1 LPTPKDDEN
10 MATQDKSRIG
20 FIGVGLMGHGMAKNI
35 VEKGFPLTIMGNRN
49 RAPVEALVAKGAVE
63 VKTPAEVARA
73 SDIVFLCVTD
83 SGVVER
89 LVRGAEGLKAGGHAG
104 LVIVDTST
112 ANPVSTQELAA
123 ELAPQGITICDAPLN
138 GTPAQAELGQLGA
151 MIGADEATLAKIRPA
166 VEAWAGRIAHVGPVG
181 AGHQMKLIN
190 NFIAMGYGAIYA
202 EALAL
207 GRKVGISPQTI
218 DSVIRGSRMD
228 CGFYQTFFKYVL
240 ERDRD
245 AHKFTLDNAL
255 KDLRYVEA
263 MADAARMANPVG
275 NAVKNSYA
283 IAVAQ
288 GRGQDYVPM
297 VSDAI
302 GELNGVKIA

>member
-1 LPTPKDDEN
+1 MSSGKP
-10 MATQDKSRIG
+10 RIG

-35 VEKGFPLTIMGNRN
+35 LEKGFPLTIMGNRN
-49 RAPVEALVAKGAVE
+49 RAPVDSLVAKGAVE
-63 VKTPAEVARA
+63 VKTPAEVAKA

-89 LVRGAEGLKAGGHAG
+89 VVRGAEGLKAGAAKG
-104 LVIVDTST
+104 LVIVDCST

-123 ELAPQGITICDAPLN
+123 ELKTVDVTLCDAPLG
-138 GTPAQAELGQLGA
+138 GTPAQAELGQLSA
-151 MIGADEATLAKIRPA
+151 MIGADDATLARIRPA
-166 VEAWAGRIAHVGPVG
+166 VEAWAVKVMHVGPVG

-207 GRKVGISPQTI
+207 GHKVGITPQTI

-240 ERDRD
+240 ERDRN
-245 AHKFTLDNAL
+245 AHLFTIDNAL
-255 KDLRYVEA
+255 KDLCYVEA
-263 MADAARMANPVG
+263 MADAARLVNPVG

-283 IAVAQ
+283 VAKAQ
-288 GRGQDYVPM
+288 GRGQEFVPM

-302 GELNGVKIA
+302 AELNGVKLA